1 MALQRFS
8 MFLPSSG
15 GSALF
20 YADMCPL
27 SKIYEYQL
35 ALVYCGPTTDVS
47 RSGPGYTNTAEHC
60 RNPVQALKPLRSS
73 LCWVPWVVVQPGV
86 CRRSLSCLY
95 AYIFC
100 SAHDSVLV
108 FSNIVNLVWI
118 TPVKPDLVCHC
129 VLTLTGGA
137 SRLCHNSEEWWT
149 LSRQMCVRVC
159 VCMCVSSCLSYLEKT
174 KCISLAVC
182 CSTIILEMGALI
194 HFRFISNLH
203 FTNSVSL
210 NCCICYSI

>member
-73 LCWVPWVVVQPGV
+73 LKLFYLSSMSGCSAGCLSTQFVLLV
-86 CRRSLSCLY
+86 CIYFL
-95 AYIFC
+95 FC
-100 SAHDSVLV
+100 S
-108 FSNIVNLVWI
+108 
-118 TPVKPDLVCHC
+118 
-129 VLTLTGGA
+129 
-137 SRLCHNSEEWWT
+137 
-149 LSRQMCVRVC
+149 
-159 VCMCVSSCLSYLEKT
+159 
-174 KCISLAVC
+174 
-182 CSTIILEMGALI
+182 
-194 HFRFISNLH
+194 
-203 FTNSVSL
+203 
-210 NCCICYSI
+210 